1 VDHDAP
7 ERTSGPAAAIA
18 FRPMPRVT
26 VRLFA
31 ALRELAG
38 ASSVEAEG
46 DTVGEVVEALSA
58 RYGERFAAIA
68 RVGSAVVEGER
79 ADTATTLSEGQ
90 ELALLPPVSGG
101 YRRPDR
107 P

>member
-1 VDHDAP
+1 
-7 ERTSGPAAAIA
+7 
-18 FRPMPRVT
+18 MPHVT

-38 ASSVEAEG
+38 SSRVDAEG
-46 DTVGEVVEALSA
+46 ATVGEVVEALSV
-58 RYGERFAAIA
+58 RFGERFAGVA
-68 RVGSAVVEGER
+68 RVGTAVVDGER
-79 ADTATTLSEGQ
+79 ADASTLLVEGQ

-101 YRRPDR
+101 YRRDDR

>member
-1 VDHDAP
+1 
-7 ERTSGPAAAIA
+7 
-18 FRPMPRVT
+18 MPHVT

-38 ASSVEAEG
+38 ASRVEVEG
-46 DTVGEVVEALSA
+46 ATVGEVIEALSA
-58 RYGERFAAIA
+58 RYGERFAVVA

-79 ADTATTLSEGQ
+79 AEPETPLSEGQ
-90 ELALLPPVSGG
+90 EVALLPPVSGG